1 LGDAPNKINKFLLGK
16 GADVALTVGS
26 LNETPRGSRLHIAIF
41 GRRNAGKSSLINALA
56 NQEVAI
62 VSSVPG
68 TTTDPVYKT
77 MEILPLGPV
86 VLIDTAGIDDVGEL
100 GSLRIKKTIAV
111 LAKADLMI
119 LVIDAGQTPGEKAY
133 ELELI
138 RKAGEQGVPVLGVL
152 NKIDLYPEAK
162 APEFERL
169 LGIRVV
175 PASAASRQG
184 IEQLV
189 KEMIRLAPKDWSSP
203 TILGDLINPGDTVV
217 LVVPIDLAA
226 PRGRLILPQVQTIRD
241 LLDNDAMALV
251 VKEREL
257 KTALAG
263 LVRKPK
269 LVVTDSQAFSKV
281 DADTP
286 GDIMLTSFSILFA
299 RYKGDLE
306 ALVAGALAVD
316 SLKPG
321 DRVLIAEACTHHRVE
336 DDIGTVK
343 IPRWLRRKAGGELR
357 FDWSSGIEMP
367 SELGQYKLIVH
378 CGACMINRKEM
389 LHRLMQAAGAGVPVV
404 NYGVLIA
411 SLHGILRR
419 ALSPFPGALRLL
431 EESKT
436 GVNEYAKGLCG
447 GAGTG
452 C

>member
-1 LGDAPNKINKFLLGK
+1 M
-16 GADVALTVGS
+16 TEGS
-26 LNETPRGSRLHIAIF
+26 FNETPRGSRFHIAIF
-41 GRRNAGKSSLINALA
+41 GRRNAGKSSLINALT
-56 NQEVAI
+56 NQEIAI
-62 VSSVPG
+62 VSSLPG

-100 GSLRIKKTIAV
+100 GNLRIKKTIGV
-111 LAKADLMI
+111 LAKADLMV